1 MKKPDLETRKS
12 PKVLSEAEQRTE
24 KEISNIKKE
33 MLNKGKGDTKKSLPP
48 PPSKKVK
55 GAFKSGGRV
64 GLRAGSK
71 GCKLATKGKGR
82 AYGKNS

>member
-33 MLNKGKGDTKKSLPP
+33 MLNKGKGDTKKSGKKEFIHKGKKYKTLLKGEKPDKIMP
-48 PPSKKVK
+48 ELSGKTSKKIKKFV
-55 GAFKSGGRV
+55 GA
-64 GLRAGSK
+64 
-71 GCKLATKGKGR
+71 
-82 AYGKNS
+82 